1 MFLSDRPGAPDGGSH
16 AGQRRIRVLCVD
28 DHRVMLDGL
37 SLLIGRQ
44 PDMEVVASATSGEE
58 AVELFRRVSPDVIL
72 MDLQLPTMSGLEA
85 IQVMCREHEGARV
98 VVLTMYQGDEDI
110 YRALAAG
117 AATYVLKDALSD
129 DLVRVIR
136 EVHAGKR
143 PIPSEVAATL
153 ATRRAQTS
161 LTPREVEV
169 VRLIAE
175 GLRNKEIGFALG
187 ITEQT
192 AKVHVKNIL
201 TKLSVND
208 RTAII
213 PIALRRGIIHI
224 R

>member
-1 MFLSDRPGAPDGGSH
+1 
-16 AGQRRIRVLCVD
+16 
-28 DHRVMLDGL
+28 
-37 SLLIGRQ
+37 
-44 PDMEVVASATSGEE
+44 MEVVASATSGEE
-58 AVELFRRVSPDVIL
+58 AVELFARHDPDVTL

-85 IQVMCREHEGARV
+85 IQTICRERAGARI

-110 YRALAAG
+110 YRALEAG
-117 AATYVLKDALSD
+117 AAAYVLKDALSD
-129 DLVRVIR
+129 DLVCVIR
-136 EVHAGKR
+136 EVHTGKR
-143 PIPSEVAATL
+143 PIPSDIAATL
-153 ATRRAQTS
+153 ATRREHPA

-169 VRLIAE
+169 VRHVAE
-175 GLRNKEIGFALG
+175 GLRNKEIAFALG

-201 TKLSVND
+201 AKLNVND